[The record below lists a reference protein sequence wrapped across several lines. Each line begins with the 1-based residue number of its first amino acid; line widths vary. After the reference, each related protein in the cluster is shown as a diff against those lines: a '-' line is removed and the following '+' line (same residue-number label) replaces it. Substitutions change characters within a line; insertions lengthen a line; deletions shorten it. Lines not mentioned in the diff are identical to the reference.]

1 MEQIEKVVGQL
12 KIHHG
17 EIEGLLKRVKNLEAH
32 LFVLIM
38 TATDTGNL
46 EKVKELAEAL
56 NVDFNHAMKSAL
68 ECDEIPDSV
77 VRAVSVSLMEGAE
90 IETIMQEFETCGERA
105 NQ

>member
-1 MEQIEKVVGQL
+1 MDQIERVVGQL

-38 TATDTGNL
+38 TATDPGNL
-46 EKVKELAEAL
+46 EKVELAKAL
-56 NVDFNHAMKSAL
+56 NIDYGAAMKSAL

-77 VRAVSVSLMEGAE
+77 VRAVQCFVDAG
-90 IETIMQEFETCGERA
+90 R
-105 NQ
+105 